1 MLCTH
6 IHDFVRGTKTVLP
19 RPAVRKP
26 SRDSEWDIV
35 RPNQRAEQL
44 ACRHRLALEAINADE
59 RRQVTEY

>member
-26 SRDSEWDIV
+26 SRDSQWDIV
-35 RPNQRAEQL
+35 RPNQMAEQL
-44 ACRHRLALEAINADE
+44 VCRHRLALEAINAGE
-59 RRQVTEY
+59 RRQVTKH